1 MAEIV
6 LGIGTSHGP
15 MLVTETE
22 SWGLRVPADKA
33 NKHAWKGGT
42 WTFDELVEARA
53 GERLGEQTVKRVWD
67 ERQARCQQA
76 GQLSSQPGQFAIGQ
90 TALQDTGSRSMARG
104 RERRG
109 QGQ

>member
-33 NKHAWKGGT
+33 NKHAWRGGT
-42 WTFDELVEARA
+42 WTFDELVEARMSPSSSA
-53 GERLGEQTVKRVWD
+53 TIRTRFF
-67 ERQARCQQA
+67 AR
-76 GQLSSQPGQFAIGQ
+76 
-90 TALQDTGSRSMARG
+90 R
-104 RERRG
+104 
-109 QGQ
+109 